1 MGNSK
6 KTDIWTPEIQKQAE
20 ALRPRLDIGGDGGIR
35 THGLGLF
42 LRIQIIINDQ
52 VMIFIKPYAC
62 YTPNGL
68 LWQLATDFHIVSIV

>member
-35 THGLGLF
+35 THDPGVV
-42 LRIQIIINDQ
+42 LRIHWLEVEFKRKRRRSLSFIQLSNYKSLQITYYRL
-52 VMIFIKPYAC
+52 FY
-62 YTPNGL
+62 
-68 LWQLATDFHIVSIV
+68 